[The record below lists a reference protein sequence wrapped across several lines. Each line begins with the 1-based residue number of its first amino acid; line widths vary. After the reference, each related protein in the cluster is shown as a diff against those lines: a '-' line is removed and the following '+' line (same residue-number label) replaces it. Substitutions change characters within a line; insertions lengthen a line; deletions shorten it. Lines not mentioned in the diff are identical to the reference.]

1 MHHELLIR
9 LQLKKL
15 SIFTLKSYIG
25 PLVLTFF
32 ISIFVLLMQFLWKY
46 VDDFVGKG
54 FEWYTIAELMLYASA
69 TFVPMALPLAVLL
82 SSLMTFGNL
91 GENYE
96 LVAIKSA
103 GVSIQKLMRPM
114 ILFIVLLSISAF
126 YFSNYM
132 LPKANLQ
139 FKSLLSD
146 VRNKKPAVTISEGI
160 FNSDIGDFVIKV
172 GKKLPD
178 GKTIEQV
185 IIYDHRNGNGNT
197 NVTQA
202 KSGLMEMTD
211 DKMHLILTLFDGIN
225 YNEETDNTRG
235 GDNKYEPLQI
245 TRFKKEIQMIDLSS
259 FSFQESDKTMR
270 KKSYEMLNVYQ
281 LAFYDDSLSINLDST
296 LDIFS
301 KDSQEDYSYYYK
313 YFGADKDSINKK
325 PSVQE
330 TDSLK
335 NILLS
340 EVEGLSDEVKF
351 AEIEKVKKIANL
363 PKKSVPIDSLV
374 VDTAALQLVLLD
386 NFDSIRKMRILSGA
400 ISQSRNAAY
409 QSNFSQK
416 RIDGKR
422 KYISKYRV
430 EWHRKFTLSVAC
442 ILMFF
447 IGAPLGSIIRKGG
460 LGMPMVVSII
470 MFVTY
475 HVFTIIGEKAVKSL
489 LMEPWEGMWLA
500 SFIYLPMG
508 VFFTWKA
515 TTDAPLFDSES
526 WQKIFSKVNLIGNL
540 FKNKNAEK

>member
-1 MHHELLIR
+1 
-9 LQLKKL
+9 
-15 SIFTLKSYIG
+15 
-25 PLVLTFF
+25 
-32 ISIFVLLMQFLWKY
+32 MQFLWKY

-54 FEWYTIAELMLYASA
+54 FEWYTIAELMFYASA

-114 ILFIVLLSISAF
+114 IIFIILLSISAF

-139 FKSLLSD
+139 FKALLSD

-178 GKTIEQV
+178 GKTIENV
-185 IIYDHRNGNGNT
+185 VIYDHRNGNGNT

-211 DKMHLILTLFDGIN
+211 DKLHLVLTLFDGIN
-225 YNEETDNTRG
+225 YNEEADNSRAG
-235 GDNKYEPLQI
+235 KSNYEPIQI
-245 TRFKKEIQMIDLSS
+245 TKFKKEIQRIDLSS
-259 FSFQESDKTMR
+259 FSFQKSDKEMR

-281 LAFYDDSLSINLDST
+281 LAYYDDSLSIDLDST
-296 LDIFS
+296 LDLFS
-301 KDSQEDYSYYYK
+301 KDSQEDFAYYFK
-313 YFGADKDSINKK
+313 YYA
-325 PSVQE
+325 
-330 TDSLK
+330 
-335 NILLS
+335 
-340 EVEGLSDEVKF
+340 
-351 AEIEKVKKIANL
+351 
-363 PKKSVPIDSLV
+363 PIDSLNLKPTKYRQDSLKEALMAAV
-374 VDTAALQLVLLD
+374 KGNEENEDLTNFKEIRKTSKVISTISYVDESDSTIDIAYFKPFLLD
-386 NFDSIRKMRILSGA
+386 NFDSIRKLRILSGA

-409 QSNFSQK
+409 QSNFSYK
-416 RIDGKR
+416 RIEGKQ

-460 LGMPMVVSII
+460 LGMPLVVSII

-489 LMEPWEGMWLA
+489 VMEPWEGMWLA
-500 SFIYLPMG
+500 SFVYLPMG
-508 VFFTWKA
+508 IFFTWKA

-526 WQKIFSKVNLIGNL
+526 WQKVFSKFRIIENL
-540 FKNKNAEK
+540 FKKKNAKK